1 MESAGKQPFLL
12 LDTEH
17 SPLLPCAQTSS
28 AYIVFACCFRRWS
41 FNPFSLFEQENTMT
55 NAANPYAQSQ
65 SPIPPEVQHQL
76 KAVLGQLPHRVPLYL
91 FTQQGNNDIYN
102 QAAQE
107 VVRAFAQL
115 SDRIELHEKNLDD
128 ELAREWQVDVSP
140 AILMDPEHY
149 SVRFLGAPIGEEGR
163 TLLEAVVLMGLR
175 KSNLSDQSLKVINGI
190 DSPRRVIVFSSPTC
204 PYCPQQAVNGIKAA
218 IAKPEFVSLEIVDIQ
233 ANPVMADRYS
243 AHSVPQAYANNV
255 LIAQG
260 AQPEELF
267 VLSLLKM
274 EEQTVFIPD
283 VDAELVEN
291 DLVIVGGGP
300 AGLTAGIYAVR
311 SGLQTAVVER
321 DALGGQVA
329 TTPLV
334 ENYPGFTQ
342 VGGKALVDL
351 LVSHALEY
359 VTIFQGEAVL
369 DIETGE
375 RLEVLTSRR
384 RFRTKAVLLATGAT
398 HKHLGVPGES
408 RLSGR
413 GVTYCSTCDGPLFKG
428 KRVIMV
434 GGGNSAVTEA
444 LYLHNVGAQVTV
456 VHRRDTFRAQEHL
469 TNYLFGANIPVLWNT
484 EVQEIRGEEKVQE
497 VLLYNNQTQETREM
511 PIDGVFIAVGYR
523 PAVELAQKLGV
534 ELTEDSFIK
543 RDQHHRTS
551 VPGIYSAGDVEGGY
565 KQIVTAVGQGAE
577 AALSIY
583 EDLMNPY
590 WLQEPAVSKK

>member
-1 MESAGKQPFLL
+1 
-12 LDTEH
+12 
-17 SPLLPCAQTSS
+17 
-28 AYIVFACCFRRWS
+28 
-41 FNPFSLFEQENTMT
+41 MT
-55 NAANPYAQSQ
+55 TKDASHQRTQN
-65 SPIPPEVQHQL
+65 PIPPEVQHQL
-76 KAVLGQLPHRVPLYL
+76 KAVLDQLPNTVHLYL
-91 FTQQGNNDIYN
+91 FTRDGVNDIYN
-102 QAAQE
+102 QAAAE
-107 VVRAFAQL
+107 VVRAFSRL
-115 SDRIELHEKNLDD
+115 SDKIQSQELSLDH
-128 ELAREWQVDVSP
+128 ELAEKWEVNVSP
-140 AILMDPEHY
+140 TILFAPEHY

-163 TLLEAVVLMGLR
+163 TLLEAIVLIGLR
-175 KSNLSDQSLKVINGI
+175 RSNLSEQSLKTMERIK
-190 DSPRRVIVFSSPTC
+190 SPRAVKVFSSPTC

-218 IAKPEFVSLEIVDIQ
+218 IAKPELISLAIVDIQ
-233 ANPVMADRYS
+233 ANPHLAELYS
-243 AHSVPQAYANNV
+243 AHSVPQAFANDV

-267 VLSLLKM
+267 ILSLEKM
-274 EEQTVFIPD
+274 QEQTVFIPD

-311 SGLQTAVVER
+311 SGLRTAVVER

-359 VTIFQGEAVL
+359 VTVFQGEEVVGIQAEDGL
-369 DIETGE
+369 T
-375 RLEVLTSRR
+375 VLTSRR

-408 RLSGR
+408 RFSGR

-444 LYLHNVGAQVTV
+444 LYLHNVGAHVTL
-456 VHRRDTFRAQEHL
+456 VHRRDTLRAQEHL
-469 TNYLFGANIPVLWNT
+469 TKYLSSANIPVLWNT
-484 EVQEIRGEEKVQE
+484 EVKEIRGEEKVQE
-497 VLLYNNQTQETREM
+497 VLLYNNVTQENRAL
-511 PIDGVFIAVGYR
+511 PVDGVFIAIGYL
-523 PAVELAQKLGV
+523 PAVGLAKKLGV
-534 ELTEDSFIK
+534 QLTEDGFIK
-543 RDQHHRTS
+543 RDEHHRTN

-590 WLQEPAVSKK
+590 WLGKPGISTG